1 MVERGRSL
9 SAGQRQL
16 IALAQAQLVDPAI
29 LVLDEATASLDL
41 ATEAQVVRA
50 MGFSQGRTTLLIAHR
65 LQSAARA
72 DRIVMLEAGRVVEVG
87 PHDELVARSGP
98 YASLWASYLGEEAA
112 TPA

>member
-1 MVERGRSL
+1 M
-9 SAGQRQL
+9 
-16 IALAQAQLVDPAI
+16 DPAI
-29 LVLDEATASLDL
+29 LVLDEATANLDL

-50 MGFSQGRTTLLIAHR
+50 MGMVSQGRTTLLIAHR

-87 PHDELVARSGP
+87 PHDELVARGGP

-112 TPA
+112 TAPFGVSHGAYAT